1 MSRSFLALA
10 AIAAHSACDRC
21 SGPEAPASA
30 PLEPAP
36 PTEVVATEPPFDPAP
51 WCAIVIEINTRH
63 GYMVDKRYA
72 TTLEPDQMRA
82 IMTEYVERFDE
93 IRDAA
98 PPELREP
105 LTTLDA
111 LNRRTL
117 REGEATGWNPPPSV
131 RPSPEENV
139 ALGAWLQAQER
150 LCDVTFDRPS

>member
-1 MSRSFLALA
+1 
-10 AIAAHSACDRC
+10 
-21 SGPEAPASA
+21 
-30 PLEPAP
+30 
-36 PTEVVATEPPFDPAP
+36 
-51 WCAIVIEINTRH
+51 
-63 GYMVDKRYA
+63 
-72 TTLEPDQMRA
+72 MRA